1 MRIKRN
7 AVRGKDGKPVTVT
20 KFKLRCSRFLY
31 TLTLLDKDKA
41 DKLRQSLPPGA
52 SPFKVPLN
60 ISQCANYYIPK
71 GLTVDEVTKTKKK

>member
-1 MRIKRN
+1 M
-7 AVRGKDGKPVTVT
+7 RGKDWKPVTVT

-41 DKLRQSLPPGA
+41 DKLRQSLPPGT
-52 SPFKVPLN
+52 SPFKTPFN
-60 ISQCANYYIPK
+60 IFQYADYYMPI